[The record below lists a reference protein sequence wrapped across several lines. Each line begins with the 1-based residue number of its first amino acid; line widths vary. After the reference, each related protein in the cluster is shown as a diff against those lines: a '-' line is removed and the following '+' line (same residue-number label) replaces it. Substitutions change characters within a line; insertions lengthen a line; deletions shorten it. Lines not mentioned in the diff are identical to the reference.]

1 MARPRRAPIRSTP
14 RRGSQHG
21 LTAVSLFSGAGGM
34 DVGFMNAGVNIEWAI
49 DIDKA
54 AVETYRTNI
63 GSHIVHGDLDG
74 HLSDLSK
81 FRGVDCVFGGPPCQG
96 FSVAGKMDADDPRSR
111 LVRSFMKAVEII
123 KPRFFVM
130 ENVKALGTLSKFDD
144 VRKELHSHA
153 SRIGYKTEL
162 EIYNSRDFG
171 VPQSRE
177 RVFFV
182 GFLKKDDICLN
193 DRAKAYKKREI
204 STLDAIRHLGPQ
216 GTKKNPK
223 TCNAMVTIAERP
235 ILRRSPYAG
244 MMFNG
249 LGRPLNPHVACATL
263 PASMGGNKTPIIDER
278 QFFGDGHSWVEEYHQ
293 HLMNGGESCDMHDV
307 PDSIR
312 RLTLKEAQVL
322 HTFPKSYRF
331 AGGRSAIYRQIGNA
345 VPCKLAE
352 AVAKAAID
360 GLEQSNIR
368 KSSHGRISKARET
381 ALA

>member
-1 MARPRRAPIRSTP
+1 MVRPLRASIRNTP
-14 RRGSQHG
+14 RRGSQCG

-34 DVGFMNAGVNIEWAI
+34 DVGFMNAGINIEWAI

-74 HLSDLSK
+74 YLTDLSK

-96 FSVAGKMDADDPRSR
+96 FSVAGKMDADDPRSK
-111 LVRSFMKAVEII
+111 LVRSFMKAVEVI

-130 ENVKALGTLSKFDD
+130 ENVKALGTLSKFSD
-144 VRKELHSHA
+144 VRKNLRSHA
-153 SRIGYKTEL
+153 SRIGYKTEM
-162 EIYNSRDFG
+162 EIFNSRDFG
-171 VPQSRE
+171 VPQARE
-177 RVFFV
+177 RVFFI
-182 GFLKKDDICLN
+182 GFLKKDDISFN
-193 DRAKAYKKREI
+193 DHTKVYFKKEI
-204 STLDAIRHLGPQ
+204 STLNAIRHLGPQ

-223 TCNAMVTIAERP
+223 TCNAVVTIAERP

-244 MMFNG
+244 MLFNG

-263 PASMGGNKTPIIDER
+263 PASMGGNKTPIVDER
-278 QFFGDGHSWVEEYHQ
+278 QFFGDGRSWVEEYHR
-293 HLMNGGESCDMHDV
+293 HLVSGGEPYDMRDV

-331 AGGRSAIYRQIGNA
+331 SGGKSAIYRQIGNA

-352 AVAKAAID
+352 TIAKTAID
-360 GLEQSNIR
+360 VLEQSSIR
-368 KSSHGRISKARET
+368 KSRHGHIFKAKERL
-381 ALA
+381 LA